1 MSLDKVFANYKVYGI
16 VIGAFIGIIVYNT
29 IAIDFFA
36 RREEIIYTEQLINI
50 FIIML
55 CNNLKR
61 YIFICIPN
69 FLKHREAFWAVLI
82 FVYTIKFTATLV
94 IAIRLS
100 DISWVICSFRWFAFL
115 IMIMYEAYCK
125 KKYKRLA
132 SLSFLVATTFIESFL
147 INIF

>member
-1 MSLDKVFANYKVYGI
+1 MSLNKVFANYKVYGI

-69 FLKHREAFWAVLI
+69 FLKYREAFWAVLI
-82 FVYTIKFTATLV
+82 FVYTIKFTA
-94 IAIRLS
+94 
-100 DISWVICSFRWFAFL
+100 
-115 IMIMYEAYCK
+115 K
-125 KKYKRLA
+125 
-132 SLSFLVATTFIESFL
+132 
-147 INIF
+147 

>member
-1 MSLDKVFANYKVYGI
+1 MSLNKVFANYKVYGI

-69 FLKHREAFWAVLI
+69 FLKYREAFWAVLI
-82 FVYTIKFTATLV
+82 FVYTIQVNLV
-94 IAIRLS
+94 WEVMTIRLFFQMFYL
-100 DISWVICSFRWFAFL
+100 IVLALFL
-115 IMIMYEAYCK
+115 THFY
-125 KKYKRLA
+125 
-132 SLSFLVATTFIESFL
+132 
-147 INIF
+147 

>member
-1 MSLDKVFANYKVYGI
+1 
-16 VIGAFIGIIVYNT
+16 
-29 IAIDFFA
+29 
-36 RREEIIYTEQLINI
+36 
-50 FIIML
+50 ML

-69 FLKHREAFWAVLI
+69 FLKYREAFWAVLI

-115 IMIMYEAYCK
+115 IMIMYETYCK